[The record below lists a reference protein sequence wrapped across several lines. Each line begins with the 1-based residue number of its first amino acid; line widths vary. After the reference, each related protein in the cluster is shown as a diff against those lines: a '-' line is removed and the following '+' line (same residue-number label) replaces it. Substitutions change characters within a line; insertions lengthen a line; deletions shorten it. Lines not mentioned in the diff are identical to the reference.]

1 MSLYLLKISKLE
13 KTLKQYDAVVARSR
27 EIFFKKTKDYGTSW
41 RILRPSSLTDQMYIK
56 ACRIRSLEGKT
67 EKKINESIDGE
78 FLALVNYGIIV
89 LIQLSLRPS
98 ESLHLEDEHVK
109 KSYDEQTHRTRE
121 LMIAKNHDYGEAW
134 RGMRISSLTDMIL
147 MKLLR
152 IKQIEDNQG
161 KTLISEGLEANFQDI
176 INYAIFALIKL
187 SEKEDSVG
195 Y

>member
-1 MSLYLLKISKLE
+1 MLKISNLE
-13 KTLKQYDAVVARSR
+13 KTLKQYDEVVARSR

-56 ACRIRSLEGKT
+56 ACRIRSLEGNA
-67 EKKINESIDGE
+67 EKKVDESVDGE

-89 LIQLSLRPS
+89 LIQLSLSPS
-98 ESLHLEDEHVK
+98 EALHLDIHQVK
-109 KSYDEQTHRTRE
+109 KLYDHQTRSTRE

-187 SEKEDSVG
+187 SEEEEG
-195 Y
+195 IGH